1 MSQGKR
7 KKLGELLVER
17 NLVLPEQVEAALKK
31 QKATGR
37 RLGQVLV
44 DMGFVSHDDILD
56 SISIQMGIPH
66 IWLRKGLVDPVAAKL
81 FPKEKCTAYSVLPMF
96 KVHNTLTV
104 AMSDASSL
112 FVIDDVEQMTGLKV
126 QPVQCRQDDIKTM
139 IDEIYGAS
147 AESNDF
153 LDSFSDNEVTVAETL
168 HEDLSMVQE
177 QAEGARVINLV
188 NLLVLNAIKDGVS
201 DVHIEPDLHCT
212 RVRYRVDGAL
222 QEVMT
227 PGADIHPAI
236 VSRVKVMAKLDIAER
251 RMPQDGR
258 IRAIASGK
266 EIDIRVSTMP
276 TVLGEKVVMRLLD
289 KGRMPL
295 DLDRIG
301 FDPETLASTKRIL
314 KRPHGMLLVTGP
326 TGSGK
331 TTTLYCGLNYISS
344 MDCNIVTIEDPVE
357 YQLPLINQVQVHED
371 QELTFARILRS
382 VLRQDPD
389 VVMVGEIR
397 DRDTAEV
404 AVQAALTGHLVLST
418 LHTNESAGAVA
429 RLIEMGIEP
438 FLVTSALAGVIAQ
451 RLVRTICTDCKT
463 PYFPPREML
472 ETIGWRGTTSNFA
485 TGKGCGKCFGTG
497 LRGRAGVHE
506 LLTITDAVRDAIL
519 RGASIH
525 ELRRA
530 AAESGMNTMKDSAF
544 RLVEKGETTLEEVM
558 RVVLVEN
565 RADEPAIKATA

>member
-1 MSQGKR
+1 
-7 KKLGELLVER
+7 
-17 NLVLPEQVEAALKK
+17 
-31 QKATGR
+31 
-37 RLGQVLV
+37 
-44 DMGFVSHDDILD
+44 
-56 SISIQMGIPH
+56 
-66 IWLRKGLVDPVAAKL
+66 
-81 FPKEKCTAYSVLPMF
+81 
-96 KVHNTLTV
+96 
-104 AMSDASSL
+104 
-112 FVIDDVEQMTGLKV
+112 
-126 QPVQCRQDDIKTM
+126 
-139 IDEIYGAS
+139 
-147 AESNDF
+147 
-153 LDSFSDNEVTVAETL
+153 
-168 HEDLSMVQE
+168 
-177 QAEGARVINLV
+177 
-188 NLLVLNAIKDGVS
+188 
-201 DVHIEPDLHCT
+201 
-212 RVRYRVDGAL
+212 
-222 QEVMT
+222 
-227 PGADIHPAI
+227 
-236 VSRVKVMAKLDIAER
+236 
-251 RMPQDGR
+251 MPQDGR
-258 IRAIASGK
+258 IRVIASGK

-295 DLDRIG
+295 DIDRIG

-357 YQLPLINQVQVHED
+357 YQLPLINQVQVHEE
-371 QELTFARILRS
+371 QELTFARVLRS

-451 RLVRTICTDCKT
+451 RLVRTICPDCKT
-463 PYFPPREML
+463 PYFPPRELL
-472 ETIGWRGTTSNFA
+472 ETIGWHGTTSNFA

-530 AAESGMNTMKDSAF
+530 AAESGMNSMKDSAF

-558 RVVLVEN
+558 RVVLVEG
-565 RADEPAIKATA
+565 RSEAPAIKATA

>member
-1 MSQGKR
+1 MSQPKR

-17 NLVLPEQVEAALKK
+17 NLVLPEQIEEALKK

-44 DMGFVSHDDILD
+44 DMGFVTHEDILS
-56 SISIQMGIPH
+56 SISVQMGIPH
-66 IWLRKGLVDPVAAKL
+66 IWLRKGLVDPAAANL
-81 FPKEKCTAYSVLPMF
+81 LPKEKCSGYSVLPMF
-96 KVHNTLTV
+96 KVHNTLTL

-112 FVIDDVEQMTGLKV
+112 FVIDDVEQITGLKV
-126 QPVQCRQDDIKTM
+126 QPVQCRQDDIKNM
-139 IDEIYGAS
+139 IDEIHGGS
-147 AESNDF
+147 SEAEDF
-153 LDSFSDNEVTVAETL
+153 LESFGDSDVTIAETP
-168 HEDLSMVQE
+168 HENLAMVQE
-177 QAEGARVINLV
+177 QAEGARIINLV

-201 DVHIEPDLHCT
+201 DIHIEPDLQCT

-236 VSRVKVMAKLDIAER
+236 VSRVKVMSKLDIAER

-258 IRAIASGK
+258 IRVIASGK
-266 EIDIRVSTMP
+266 EIDLRVSTMP

-295 DLDRIG
+295 DIDQIG
-301 FDPETLASTKRIL
+301 FDPETLAATKRIL
-314 KRPHGMLLVTGP
+314 DRPHGLLLVTGP

-344 MDCNIVTIEDPVE
+344 IDCNIVTIEDPVE
-357 YQLPLINQVQVHED
+357 YQLPLINQVQVHEE
-371 QELTFARILRS
+371 QELTFARVLRS

-404 AVQAALTGHLVLST
+404 AVQAALTGHLVMST
-418 LHTNESAGAVA
+418 LHTNESAGAIA

-438 FLVTSALAGVIAQ
+438 FLVTSSLAGVIAQ

-463 PYFPPREML
+463 PYFPPRELL
-472 ETIGWRGTTSNFA
+472 ETIGWHGTTTNFA

-506 LLTITDAVRDAIL
+506 LLTVTDTVRDAIL
-519 RGASIH
+519 RGASVH

-530 AAESGMNTMKDSAF
+530 AMESGMNTMKDSGF

-558 RVVLVEN
+558 RVVLVEDQ
-565 RADEPAIKATA
+565 ADEPAIQATA